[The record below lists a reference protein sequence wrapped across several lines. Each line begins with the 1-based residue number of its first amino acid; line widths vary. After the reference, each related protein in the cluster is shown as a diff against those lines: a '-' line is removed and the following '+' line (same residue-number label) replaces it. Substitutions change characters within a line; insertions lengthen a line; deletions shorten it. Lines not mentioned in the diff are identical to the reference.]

1 MGKAI
6 ERKDNAHKRWSNM
19 IRIALG
25 QSKMVTRP
33 IAGILHIVVYIGFIL
48 INIEL
53 LEIVL
58 DGLLGTHRVFAPLL
72 GKVYDS
78 LIASFEILAA
88 LVLISVVLFWLRRNA
103 LRVKRFWKPEMK
115 GWPKKDADYILYF
128 EIVLMTLF
136 LSMNATDLLLQ
147 DSGDP
152 YYIKAGSFPVSE
164 LMTPFFSSFSQSTL
178 VLLERSFW
186 WLHIVGILIF
196 LNYLYYS
203 KHLHILLAFPNTY
216 FQNLSPKGRF
226 KNNETVTKEVKLIL
240 DPNADPYA
248 DPADDFVPEKFGASD
263 ITDLNWIQ
271 LMNAYTC
278 TECGRCTDECP
289 ANQTGKLLSPRK
301 IMMDTRDRM
310 EEVGRKINQN
320 GIIQD
325 DGKQLLDDYI
335 TREELWACTSC
346 NACVETCPIGIDPL
360 SIIMDMRQYLVMEQS
375 AAPSDLNNMMNNIEN
390 NGAPWPFNNQDR
402 MLWANEN

>member
-1 MGKAI
+1 MF
-6 ERKDNAHKRWSNM
+6 
-19 IRIALG
+19 RIALG
-25 QSKMVTRP
+25 QSKMVNRP
-33 IAGILHIVVYIGFIL
+33 IAGILHIIVYIGFIV

-53 LEIVL
+53 IEIVL
-58 DGLLGTHRVFAPLL
+58 DGLLGTHRIFAPFM
-72 GKVYDS
+72 GKAYNV
-78 LIASFEILAA
+78 LIATFEILAA
-88 LVLISVVLFWLRRNA
+88 LVLVSVILFWLRRNI
-103 LRVKRFWKPEMK
+103 LKIKRFWKAEMK
-115 GWPKKDADYILYF
+115 GWPKNDADYILYF

-147 DSGDP
+147 QFGDP
-152 YYIKAGSFPVSE
+152 YYTQAGMFPVSQFMAP
-164 LMTPFFSSFSQSTL
+164 LFSSFSVTSL

-186 WLHIVGILIF
+186 WLHISGILIF

-216 FQNLSPKGRF
+216 FQNLNPKGAF
-226 KNNETVTKEVKLIL
+226 KNNETVTKEVKLML
-240 DPNADPYA
+240 DPAADPYA
-248 DPADDFVPEKFGASD
+248 APAEDSVPEKFGASD
-263 ITDLNWIQ
+263 VTDLNWVQ

-301 IMMDTRDRM
+301 IMMDTRDRL
-310 EEVGRKINQN
+310 EEVGNNINNKGKHQA
-320 GIIQD
+320 

-335 TREELWACTSC
+335 TKEELWACTSC

-360 SIIMDMRQYLVMEQS
+360 SIIIDMRQYLVMEQS
-375 AAPSDLNNMMNNIEN
+375 EAPSDLNNMMTNIEN